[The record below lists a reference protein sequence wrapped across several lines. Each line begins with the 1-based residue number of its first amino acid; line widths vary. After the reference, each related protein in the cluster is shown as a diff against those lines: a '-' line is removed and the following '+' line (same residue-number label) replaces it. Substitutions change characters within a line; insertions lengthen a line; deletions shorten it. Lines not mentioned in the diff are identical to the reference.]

1 MKKLPALL
9 TTFVAAN
16 SIFAADLSW
25 NGTFND
31 SKEYN
36 SNIVRIDKDG
46 VWSPNQKPTAADN
59 IDISYDYN
67 SSSGQKFASV
77 ITGETS
83 ITANNMTYNLE
94 NVVFSDQSQWN
105 NFNSLLLLG
114 SNASL
119 DLSGNLEINIQKS
132 SSFSGGYIWT
142 RINSYGN
149 SAISVGGDL
158 IVNSDV
164 ENNFRFSQEG
174 IQSGQVS
181 GFDVYIGG
189 NLVNKGNT
197 NFIFSNY
204 YSTVDG
210 VVQSGTGM
218 LNLAATPI
226 DVTGNAPV
234 DSVKMTFGGIEGT
247 GSILIT
253 KQYKSDLT
261 SSREAYNA
269 APVYLTFTNSGT
281 SAFKGALL
289 TTDNNTGKLNIRM
302 AGTENSRQIL
312 RITSSSTTSFDEAQ
326 SYSIKN
332 VSNDGIGKVTVGSG
346 RIDIGMFNGK
356 SAGDISLN
364 GGKLSAIGL
373 DSEVGTLAANS
384 LVWGAGTLVVDFS
397 ENGADLLQLAGALSI
412 LESATL
418 EISASAADLLDWG
431 ISEGSKYTIITFD
444 PNSGISQD
452 DINSIKIS
460 AQSGIDAELVAIL
473 DESNN
478 ISGIGL
484 QFVQVPE
491 PSTFAAIFAL
501 VAAFA
506 AFRSRKR

>member
-46 VWSPNQKPTAADN
+46 VWSPNQKPTAADD

-67 SSSGQKFASV
+67 SSSGQNFSSV

-83 ITANNMTYNLE
+83 ITANNMTYNMK
-94 NVVFSDQSQWN
+94 NVVFSDKRQWD
-105 NFNSLLLLG
+105 NFNALLLLG
-114 SNASL
+114 SFANL
-119 DLSGNLEINIQKS
+119 NLSGNLEINLQKS
-132 SSFSGGYIWT
+132 PSATGYIWT
-142 RINSYGN
+142 RIDAYGN
-149 SAISVGGDL
+149 STVNVGGDFIVNSDITNYFRFAQEGIQGNQAFGLNVQIGGDL
-158 IVNSDV
+158 I
-164 ENNFRFSQEG
+164 
-174 IQSGQVS
+174 
-181 GFDVYIGG
+181 
-189 NLVNKGNT
+189 NKNNT
-197 NFIFSNY
+197 NFVFSNY
-204 YSTVDG
+204 SSTVKG
-210 VVQSGTGM
+210 VVRLGSGII
-218 LNLAATPI
+218 NLAANVVDIWDPKCI
-226 DVTGNAPV
+226 
-234 DSVKMTFGGIEGT
+234 DSVNLSFGGLEGDS
-247 GSILIT
+247 SIFIT
-253 KQYKSDLT
+253 KKFSEDIT
-261 SSREAYNA
+261 TNKETYNA

-302 AGTENSRQIL
+302 AGAENSRQIL

-326 SYSIKN
+326 SYSTKD
-332 VSNDGIGKVTVGSG
+332 VSNDGIGKVTVDSG

-412 LESATL
+412 RESATL
-418 EISASAADLLDWG
+418 EISASAADLLGWG

-473 DESNN
+473 DGSNN

>member
-25 NGTFND
+25 NGKFND
-31 SKEYN
+31 AKEYN
-36 SNIVRIDKDG
+36 SNIVRIDKPG
-46 VWSPNQKPTAADN
+46 VWSPNQKPTAADD

-67 SSSGQKFASV
+67 SSSGQNFSSV

-83 ITANNMTYNLE
+83 ITANNMTYNIK
-94 NVVFSDQSQWN
+94 NVVFSDLRQWD
-105 NFNSLLLLG
+105 NFNALLLLG
-114 SNASL
+114 SFANL
-119 DLSGNLEINIQKS
+119 NLSGNLEINLQKS
-132 SSFSGGYIWT
+132 PSATGYIWT
-142 RINSYGN
+142 RIDAYGN
-149 SAISVGGDL
+149 STVNVGGDFIVNSDITNYFRFAQEGIQGNQAFGLNVQIGGDL
-158 IVNSDV
+158 I
-164 ENNFRFSQEG
+164 
-174 IQSGQVS
+174 
-181 GFDVYIGG
+181 
-189 NLVNKGNT
+189 NKNNT
-197 NFIFSNY
+197 NFVFSNY
-204 YSTVDG
+204 SSTVKG
-210 VVQSGTGM
+210 VVRLGSGII
-218 LNLAATPI
+218 NLAANVVDIWDPKCI
-226 DVTGNAPV
+226 
-234 DSVKMTFGGIEGT
+234 DSVNLSFGGLEGDS
-247 GSILIT
+247 SIFIT
-253 KQYKSDLT
+253 KKFSEDIT
-261 SSREAYNA
+261 TNKETYNA

-302 AGTENSRQIL
+302 AGAENSRQIL
-312 RITSSSTTSFDEAQ
+312 RITNSSTTSFYEAQ
-326 SYSIKN
+326 SYSTKD
-332 VSNDGIGKVTVGSG
+332 VSNDGIAKVTVDSG

-418 EISASAADLLDWG
+418 EISASAADLLGWG

-452 DINSIKIS
+452 DINLIKIS
-460 AQSGIDAELVAIL
+460 AQSGIDAELIAIL

-506 AFRSRKR
+506 AFKSKKR

>member
-1 MKKLPALL
+1 MKKLTALL

-25 NGTFND
+25 NGKFND

-36 SNIVRIDKDG
+36 SNIVRIDKAG
-46 VWSPNQKPTAADN
+46 VWSPDQTPTSADN

-67 SSSGQKFASV
+67 SSSGQNFSSV
-77 ITGETS
+77 ITGNTS
-83 ITANNMTYNLE
+83 ITANNMTYNFK
-94 NVVFSDQSQWN
+94 NVIYSDQSQWN

-114 SNASL
+114 SNARL

-181 GFDVYIGG
+181 GFDVYIAG

-210 VVQSGTGM
+210 VVQSGTGI

-226 DVTGNAPV
+226 DVTGSAPV

-261 SSREAYNA
+261 SSREAYNV
-269 APVYLTFTNSGT
+269 APVDLTFTNSGT
-281 SAFKGALL
+281 STFKGALL
-289 TTDNNTGKLNIRM
+289 TTDNNAGKLNIRM

-312 RITSSSTTSFDEAQ
+312 RITSSTATSFYEAQ
-326 SYSIKN
+326 SYSTKN
-332 VSNDGIGKVTVGSG
+332 VSNDGIGTVTVDSG

-397 ENGADLLQLAGALSI
+397 ENGADLLQLAGALTI

-418 EISASAADLLDWG
+418 EISASAADLLGWG
-431 ISEGSKYTIITFD
+431 ISEGSKYTILTFD

-460 AQSGIDAELVAIL
+460 AQSGIDAELIAIL

-501 VAAFA
+501 IAAFA

>member
-25 NGTFND
+25 NGKFND

-36 SNIVRIDKDG
+36 PNVVRIDKDG

-59 IDISYDYN
+59 IDISYDYD
-67 SSSGQKFASV
+67 SPSGQKFASV
-77 ITGETS
+77 ITGGTS
-83 ITANNMTYNLE
+83 ITANNMTYNMK
-94 NVVFSDQSQWN
+94 NVVFSDKSQWD
-105 NFNSLLLLG
+105 NFNALLLLG
-114 SNASL
+114 SFANL
-119 DLSGNLEINIQKS
+119 NLSGNLEINLQKS
-132 SSFSGGYIWT
+132 PSESGYIWT
-142 RINSYGN
+142 RIDAYGN
-149 SAISVGGDL
+149 STVNVGGDFIVNSDITNYFRFAQEGIQGGESFGLNVQIGGDL
-158 IVNSDV
+158 I
-164 ENNFRFSQEG
+164 
-174 IQSGQVS
+174 
-181 GFDVYIGG
+181 
-189 NLVNKGNT
+189 NKNNT
-197 NFIFSNY
+197 NFVFSNY
-204 YSTVDG
+204 SSTVKG
-210 VVQSGTGM
+210 VVRLGSGII
-218 LNLAATPI
+218 NLAANVVDIWDPKCI
-226 DVTGNAPV
+226 
-234 DSVKMTFGGIEGT
+234 DSVNLSFGGLEGDS
-247 GSILIT
+247 SIFIT
-253 KQYKSDLT
+253 KKFSEDIT
-261 SSREAYNA
+261 TNKETYNA

-302 AGTENSRQIL
+302 AGAENSRQIL
-312 RITSSSTTSFDEAQ
+312 RITSSSTTSFHEAQ
-326 SYSIKN
+326 SYSTKN
-332 VSNDGIGKVTVGSG
+332 VSNDGIGKVTVDSG
-346 RIDIGMFNGK
+346 RIDIGMFNDK

-418 EISASAADLLDWG
+418 EISASAADLLGWG

-506 AFRSRKR
+506 AFWSRKR

>member
-1 MKKLPALL
+1 MKNLPALITAL
-9 TTFVAAN
+9 VAAN
-16 SIFAADLSW
+16 SIFSADLSW
-25 NGTFND
+25 NGKFND

-36 SNIVRIDKDG
+36 PNVVRIDKDG
-46 VWSPNQKPTAADN
+46 VWSPDQKPTAADN

-67 SSSGQKFASV
+67 SSSGQNFSSV

-83 ITANNMTYNLE
+83 ITANNMTYNIK
-94 NVVFSDQSQWN
+94 NVIYSDDSQWD
-105 NFNSLLLLG
+105 NFNALLLLG
-114 SNASL
+114 SFANL
-119 DLSGNLEINIQKS
+119 NLSGNLEINLQKS
-132 SSFSGGYIWT
+132 PSATGYIWT
-142 RINSYGN
+142 RIDAYGN
-149 SAISVGGDL
+149 STVNVGGDFIVNSDITNYFRFAQEGIQKNEAFGLNVQIGGDL
-158 IVNSDV
+158 I
-164 ENNFRFSQEG
+164 
-174 IQSGQVS
+174 
-181 GFDVYIGG
+181 
-189 NLVNKGNT
+189 NKNNT
-197 NFIFSNY
+197 NFVFSNY
-204 YSTVDG
+204 SSTVKG
-210 VVQSGTGM
+210 VVRLGSGII
-218 LNLAATPI
+218 NLAANVVDI
-226 DVTGNAPV
+226 WDAKCI
-234 DSVKMTFGGIEGT
+234 DSVNLSFGGMEGNS
-247 GSILIT
+247 SIFIT
-253 KQYKSDLT
+253 KKFTQDLT
-261 SSREAYNA
+261 PNKETYNA

-281 SAFKGALL
+281 STFKGALL

-312 RITSSSTTSFDEAQ
+312 RITSSSTTSFYEAQ
-326 SYSIKN
+326 SYSTKN
-332 VSNDGIGKVTVGSG
+332 VSNDGIGKVTVDSG

-384 LVWGAGTLVVDFS
+384 LVWGAGALVVDFS

-418 EISASAADLLDWG
+418 EISASAADLLGWG
-431 ISEGSKYTIITFD
+431 ISEGSKYTILTFD

-460 AQSGIDAELVAIL
+460 AQSGIDAELIAIL

-501 VAAFA
+501 IAAFA

>member
-16 SIFAADLSW
+16 SIFATDISW

-67 SSSGQKFASV
+67 SSSGQNFSSV

-83 ITANNMTYNLE
+83 ITANNMTYNLK
-94 NVVFSDQSQWN
+94 NVVFSDQNQWD
-105 NFNSLLLLG
+105 NFNALLLLG
-114 SNASL
+114 SFANL
-119 DLSGNLEINIQKS
+119 NLSGNLEINLQKS
-132 SSFSGGYIWT
+132 PSESGYIWT
-142 RINSYGN
+142 RIDAYGN
-149 SAISVGGDL
+149 STVNVGGDFIVNSDITNYFRFAQEGIQGGESFGLNVQIGGDL
-158 IVNSDV
+158 I
-164 ENNFRFSQEG
+164 
-174 IQSGQVS
+174 
-181 GFDVYIGG
+181 
-189 NLVNKGNT
+189 NKNNT
-197 NFIFSNY
+197 NFVFSNY
-204 YSTVDG
+204 SSTVKG
-210 VVQSGTGM
+210 VVRLGSGII
-218 LNLAATPI
+218 NLAANVVDIWDPKCI
-226 DVTGNAPV
+226 
-234 DSVKMTFGGIEGT
+234 DSVNLSFGGLEGDS
-247 GSILIT
+247 SIFIT
-253 KQYKSDLT
+253 KKFSEDIT
-261 SSREAYNA
+261 TNKETYNA

-302 AGTENSRQIL
+302 AGAENSRQIL
-312 RITSSSTTSFDEAQ
+312 RITSSSTTSFYEAQ
-326 SYSIKN
+326 SYSTKN
-332 VSNDGIGKVTVGSG
+332 VSNDGIGKVTVDSG

-412 LESATL
+412 RESATL
-418 EISASAADLLDWG
+418 EISASAADLLGWG

-473 DESNN
+473 DGSNN

-491 PSTFAAIFAL
+491 LSTFAAIFAL

>member
-67 SSSGQKFASV
+67 SSSGQNFSSV

-83 ITANNMTYNLE
+83 ITANNMTYNLK
-94 NVVFSDQSQWN
+94 NVVFSDKSQWD
-105 NFNSLLLLG
+105 NFNALLLLG
-114 SNASL
+114 SFANL
-119 DLSGNLEINIQKS
+119 NLSGNLEINLQKS
-132 SSFSGGYIWT
+132 PSESGYIWT
-142 RINSYGN
+142 RIDAYGN
-149 SAISVGGDL
+149 STVNVGGDFIVNSDITNYFRFAQEGIQGGETFGLNVQIGGDL
-158 IVNSDV
+158 I
-164 ENNFRFSQEG
+164 
-174 IQSGQVS
+174 
-181 GFDVYIGG
+181 
-189 NLVNKGNT
+189 NKNNT
-197 NFIFSNY
+197 NFVFSNY
-204 YSTVDG
+204 SSTVKG
-210 VVQSGTGM
+210 VVRLGSGII
-218 LNLAATPI
+218 NLASNVI
-226 DVTGNAPV
+226 DIWDAKCI
-234 DSVKMTFGGIEGT
+234 DSVNLSFGGMEGNS
-247 GSILIT
+247 SIFIT
-253 KQYKSDLT
+253 KKFTQDLT
-261 SSREAYNA
+261 PNKETYNA

-302 AGTENSRQIL
+302 AGAENSRQIL
-312 RITSSSTTSFDEAQ
+312 RITNSSTTSFYEAQ
-326 SYSIKN
+326 SYSPKN
-332 VSNDGIGKVTVGSG
+332 VSNDGIGKVTVDSG

-397 ENGADLLQLAGALSI
+397 ENGADLLQLAGKLSI
-412 LESATL
+412 RESATL
-418 EISASAADLLDWG
+418 EISASAADLLGWG

-460 AQSGIDAELVAIL
+460 AQSGINAELVAIL

-478 ISGIGL
+478 ISGIRL

>member
-9 TTFVAAN
+9 TTLVAAN

-46 VWSPNQKPTAADN
+46 VWSPDQKPTAADN

-67 SSSGQKFASV
+67 SSSGQNFSSV

-83 ITANNMTYNLE
+83 ITANNMTYNIK
-94 NVVFSDQSQWN
+94 NVIYSDDSQWD
-105 NFNSLLLLG
+105 NFNALLLLG
-114 SNASL
+114 SFANL
-119 DLSGNLEINIQKS
+119 NLSGNLEINLQKS
-132 SSFSGGYIWT
+132 PSATGYIWT
-142 RINSYGN
+142 RIDAYGN
-149 SAISVGGDL
+149 STVNVGGDFIVNSDITNYFRFAQEGIQKNEAFGLNVQIGGDL
-158 IVNSDV
+158 I
-164 ENNFRFSQEG
+164 
-174 IQSGQVS
+174 
-181 GFDVYIGG
+181 
-189 NLVNKGNT
+189 NKNNT
-197 NFIFSNY
+197 NFVFSNY
-204 YSTVDG
+204 SSTVKG
-210 VVQSGTGM
+210 VVRLGSGII
-218 LNLAATPI
+218 NLASNVI
-226 DVTGNAPV
+226 DIWDAKCI
-234 DSVKMTFGGIEGT
+234 DSVNLSFGGMEGNS
-247 GSILIT
+247 SIFIT
-253 KQYKSDLT
+253 KKFTQDLT
-261 SSREAYNA
+261 PNKETYNA

-281 SAFKGALL
+281 STFKGALL

-312 RITSSSTTSFDEAQ
+312 RITSSSTTSFYEAQ
-326 SYSIKN
+326 SYSTKN
-332 VSNDGIGKVTVGSG
+332 VSNDGIGTVTVDSG

-418 EISASAADLLDWG
+418 EISASAADLLGWG
-431 ISEGSKYTIITFD
+431 ISEGSKYTILTFD

-460 AQSGIDAELVAIL
+460 AQSGIDAELIAIL

-501 VAAFA
+501 IAAFA

>member
-9 TTFVAAN
+9 TTLVAAN
-16 SIFAADLSW
+16 SIFATDISW
-25 NGTFND
+25 NGKFND

-67 SSSGQKFASV
+67 SPSGQKFASV
-77 ITGETS
+77 ITGGTS
-83 ITANNMTYNLE
+83 ITANNMTYNMK
-94 NVVFSDQSQWN
+94 NVVFSDKSQWD
-105 NFNSLLLLG
+105 NFNALLLLG
-114 SNASL
+114 SFANL
-119 DLSGNLEINIQKS
+119 NLSGNLEINLQKS
-132 SSFSGGYIWT
+132 PSESGYIWT
-142 RINSYGN
+142 RIDAYGN
-149 SAISVGGDL
+149 STVNVGGDFIVNSDITNYFRFAQEGIQENEAFGLNVQIGGDL
-158 IVNSDV
+158 I
-164 ENNFRFSQEG
+164 
-174 IQSGQVS
+174 
-181 GFDVYIGG
+181 
-189 NLVNKGNT
+189 NKNNT
-197 NFIFSNY
+197 NFVFSNY
-204 YSTVDG
+204 SSTVKG
-210 VVQSGTGM
+210 VVRLGSGII
-218 LNLAATPI
+218 NLAANVVDIWDPKCI
-226 DVTGNAPV
+226 
-234 DSVKMTFGGIEGT
+234 DSVNLSFGGLEGDS
-247 GSILIT
+247 SIFIT
-253 KQYKSDLT
+253 KKFSEDIT
-261 SSREAYNA
+261 TNKETYNA

-281 SAFKGALL
+281 STFKGALL

-302 AGTENSRQIL
+302 AGAENSRQIL
-312 RITSSSTTSFDEAQ
+312 RITSSSTTSFYEAQ
-326 SYSIKN
+326 SYSTKD
-332 VSNDGIGKVTVGSG
+332 VSNDGIGKVTVDSG

-418 EISASAADLLDWG
+418 EISASAADLLGWG

-473 DESNN
+473 DGSNN

>member
-9 TTFVAAN
+9 TTLVAAN
-16 SIFAADLSW
+16 SIFATDISW
-25 NGTFND
+25 NGKFND

-67 SSSGQKFASV
+67 SPSGQKFASV
-77 ITGETS
+77 ITGGTS
-83 ITANNMTYNLE
+83 ITANNMTYNMK
-94 NVVFSDQSQWN
+94 NVVFSDKSQWD
-105 NFNSLLLLG
+105 NFNALLLLG
-114 SNASL
+114 SFANL
-119 DLSGNLEINIQKS
+119 NLSGNLEINLQKS
-132 SSFSGGYIWT
+132 PSESGYIWT
-142 RINSYGN
+142 RIDAYGN
-149 SAISVGGDL
+149 STVNVGGDFIVNSDITNYFRFAQEGIQENEAFGLNVQIGGDL
-158 IVNSDV
+158 I
-164 ENNFRFSQEG
+164 
-174 IQSGQVS
+174 
-181 GFDVYIGG
+181 
-189 NLVNKGNT
+189 NKNNT
-197 NFIFSNY
+197 NFVFSNY
-204 YSTVDG
+204 SSTVKG
-210 VVQSGTGM
+210 VVRLGSGII
-218 LNLAATPI
+218 NLAANVVDIWDPKCI
-226 DVTGNAPV
+226 
-234 DSVKMTFGGIEGT
+234 DSVNLSFGGLEGDS
-247 GSILIT
+247 SIFIT
-253 KQYKSDLT
+253 KKFSEDIT
-261 SSREAYNA
+261 TNKETYNA

-302 AGTENSRQIL
+302 AGAENSRQIL
-312 RITSSSTTSFDEAQ
+312 RITSSSTTSFYEAQ
-326 SYSIKN
+326 SYSTKN
-332 VSNDGIGKVTVGSG
+332 VSNDGIGKVTVDSG
-346 RIDIGMFNGK
+346 RIDIGMFNDK

-418 EISASAADLLDWG
+418 EISASAADLLGWG

-452 DINSIKIS
+452 DINLIKIS

-473 DESNN
+473 DGSNN

>member
-1 MKKLPALL
+1 MKNLPALITAL
-9 TTFVAAN
+9 VVAN
-16 SIFAADLSW
+16 SIFATDISW

-36 SNIVRIDKDG
+36 SNIVRIDKSG
-46 VWSPNQKPTAADN
+46 VWSPDQTPTAADN

-67 SSSGQKFASV
+67 SPSGQKFASV
-77 ITGETS
+77 ITGGTS
-83 ITANNMTYNLE
+83 ITANNMTYNMK
-94 NVVFSDQSQWN
+94 NVVFSDKSQWD
-105 NFNSLLLLG
+105 NFNALLLIG
-114 SNASL
+114 SFANL
-119 DLSGNLEINIQKS
+119 NLSGNLEINLQKS
-132 SSFSGGYIWT
+132 PSESGYIWT
-142 RINSYGN
+142 RIDAYGN
-149 SAISVGGDL
+149 STVNVGGDFIVNSDITNYFRFAQEGIQKNEAFGLNVQIGGDL
-158 IVNSDV
+158 I
-164 ENNFRFSQEG
+164 
-174 IQSGQVS
+174 
-181 GFDVYIGG
+181 
-189 NLVNKGNT
+189 NKNNT
-197 NFIFSNY
+197 NFVFSNY
-204 YSTVDG
+204 SSTVKG
-210 VVQSGTGM
+210 VVRLGSGII
-218 LNLAATPI
+218 NLASNVI
-226 DVTGNAPV
+226 DIWDAKCI
-234 DSVKMTFGGIEGT
+234 DSVNLSFGGMEGNS
-247 GSILIT
+247 SIFIT
-253 KQYKSDLT
+253 KKFTQDLT
-261 SSREAYNA
+261 PNKETYNA

-281 SAFKGALL
+281 STFKGALL

-312 RITSSSTTSFDEAQ
+312 RITSSSTNSFYEAQ
-326 SYSIKN
+326 SYSTKN
-332 VSNDGIGKVTVGSG
+332 VSNDGIGTVTVDSG

-356 SAGDISLN
+356 NAGDISLN

-418 EISASAADLLDWG
+418 EISASAADLLGWG
-431 ISEGSKYTIITFD
+431 ISEGSKYTILTFD

-460 AQSGIDAELVAIL
+460 AQSGIDAELIAIL

-501 VAAFA
+501 IAAFA

>member
-9 TTFVAAN
+9 TTLVAAN

-25 NGTFND
+25 NGKFND

-36 SNIVRIDKDG
+36 PNVVRIDKDG

-67 SSSGQKFASV
+67 SPSGQKFASV
-77 ITGETS
+77 ITGGTS
-83 ITANNMTYNLE
+83 ITANNMTYNMK
-94 NVVFSDQSQWN
+94 NVVFSDKSQWD
-105 NFNSLLLLG
+105 NFNALLLLG
-114 SNASL
+114 SFANL
-119 DLSGNLEINIQKS
+119 NLSGNLEINLQKS
-132 SSFSGGYIWT
+132 PSESGYIWT
-142 RINSYGN
+142 RIDAYGN
-149 SAISVGGDL
+149 STVNVGGDFIVNSDITNYFRFAQEGIQEVETFGLNVQIGGDL
-158 IVNSDV
+158 I
-164 ENNFRFSQEG
+164 
-174 IQSGQVS
+174 
-181 GFDVYIGG
+181 
-189 NLVNKGNT
+189 NKNNT
-197 NFIFSNY
+197 NFVFSNY
-204 YSTVDG
+204 SSTVKG
-210 VVQSGTGM
+210 VVRLGSGII
-218 LNLAATPI
+218 NLASNVI
-226 DVTGNAPV
+226 DIWDAKCI
-234 DSVKMTFGGIEGT
+234 DSVNLSFGGMEGNS
-247 GSILIT
+247 SIFIT
-253 KQYKSDLT
+253 KKFTQDLT
-261 SSREAYNA
+261 PNKETYNA

-312 RITSSSTTSFDEAQ
+312 RITSSSTTSFYEAQ
-326 SYSIKN
+326 SYSTKN
-332 VSNDGIGKVTVGSG
+332 VSNDGIGKVTVDSG

-384 LVWGAGTLVVDFS
+384 LVWGAGALVVDFS

-418 EISASAADLLDWG
+418 EISASAADLLGWG

-444 PNSGISQD
+444 PNSRISQD
-452 DINSIKIS
+452 DINLIKIS

-473 DESNN
+473 DGSNN

-506 AFRSRKR
+506 AFKSRKR

>member
-16 SIFAADLSW
+16 SIFATDLSW
-25 NGTFND
+25 NGKFND

-67 SSSGQKFASV
+67 SSSAQKFASV

-83 ITANNMTYNLE
+83 ITANNMTYNLK
-94 NVVFSDQSQWN
+94 NVVFSDQSQWD
-105 NFNSLLLLG
+105 NFNALLLLG
-114 SNASL
+114 SFANL
-119 DLSGNLEINIQKS
+119 NLSGNLEINLQKS
-132 SSFSGGYIWT
+132 PSATGYIWT
-142 RINSYGN
+142 RIDAYGN
-149 SAISVGGDL
+149 STVNVGGDFIVNSDITNYFRFAQEGIQENEAFGLNVQIGGDL
-158 IVNSDV
+158 I
-164 ENNFRFSQEG
+164 
-174 IQSGQVS
+174 
-181 GFDVYIGG
+181 
-189 NLVNKGNT
+189 NKNNT
-197 NFIFSNY
+197 NFVFSNY
-204 YSTVDG
+204 SSTVKG
-210 VVQSGTGM
+210 VVRLGSGII
-218 LNLAATPI
+218 NLASNVI
-226 DVTGNAPV
+226 DIWDAKCI
-234 DSVKMTFGGIEGT
+234 DSVNLSFGGMEGNS
-247 GSILIT
+247 SIFIT
-253 KQYKSDLT
+253 KKFTQDLT
-261 SSREAYNA
+261 PNKETYNA

-302 AGTENSRQIL
+302 AGAENSRQIL
-312 RITSSSTTSFDEAQ
+312 RITSSSTTSFYEAQ
-326 SYSIKN
+326 SYSTKN
-332 VSNDGIGKVTVGSG
+332 VSNDGIGTVTVDSG

-418 EISASAADLLDWG
+418 EISASAADLLGWG
-431 ISEGSKYTIITFD
+431 ISEGSKYTILTFD

-460 AQSGIDAELVAIL
+460 AQSGIDAELIAIL

-501 VAAFA
+501 IAAFA
-506 AFRSRKR
+506 ASRSRKR

>member
-9 TTFVAAN
+9 TTLVAAN
-16 SIFAADLSW
+16 SIFATDLSW
-25 NGTFND
+25 NGKFND

-67 SSSGQKFASV
+67 SSSAQKFSSV

-83 ITANNMTYNLE
+83 ITANNMTYNLK
-94 NVVFSDQSQWN
+94 NVVFSDYRQWD
-105 NFNSLLLLG
+105 NFNALLLLG
-114 SNASL
+114 SFANL
-119 DLSGNLEINIQKS
+119 NLSGNLEINLQKS
-132 SSFSGGYIWT
+132 PSATGYIWT
-142 RINSYGN
+142 RIDAYGN
-149 SAISVGGDL
+149 STVNVGGDFIVNSDITNYFRFAQEGIQENQAFGLNVQIGGDL
-158 IVNSDV
+158 I
-164 ENNFRFSQEG
+164 
-174 IQSGQVS
+174 
-181 GFDVYIGG
+181 
-189 NLVNKGNT
+189 NKNNT
-197 NFIFSNY
+197 NFVFSNY
-204 YSTVDG
+204 SSTVKG
-210 VVQSGTGM
+210 VVRLGSGII
-218 LNLAATPI
+218 NLAANVVDIWDPKCI
-226 DVTGNAPV
+226 
-234 DSVKMTFGGIEGT
+234 DSVNLSFGGLEGDS
-247 GSILIT
+247 SIFIT
-253 KQYKSDLT
+253 KKFSEDIT
-261 SSREAYNA
+261 TNKETYNA

-302 AGTENSRQIL
+302 EGTENSRQIL
-312 RITSSSTTSFDEAQ
+312 RITSSSTTSFYEAQ
-326 SYSIKN
+326 SYSTKN
-332 VSNDGIGKVTVGSG
+332 VSND
-346 RIDIGMFNGK
+346 DIGMFNGK

-418 EISASAADLLDWG
+418 EISASAADLLGWG

-460 AQSGIDAELVAIL
+460 AQSGIDAELIAIL

-506 AFRSRKR
+506 AFRPRKR

>member
-9 TTFVAAN
+9 TTLVAAN
-16 SIFAADLSW
+16 SIFATDISW

-46 VWSPNQKPTAADN
+46 VWSQNQKPTAADN
-59 IDISYDYN
+59 INISYDYD
-67 SSSGQKFASV
+67 SPSGQKFASV
-77 ITGETS
+77 ITGGTS
-83 ITANNMTYNLE
+83 ITANNMTYNMK
-94 NVVFSDQSQWN
+94 NVVFSDKSQWD
-105 NFNSLLLLG
+105 NFNALLLLG
-114 SNASL
+114 SFANL
-119 DLSGNLEINIQKS
+119 NLSGNLEINLQKS
-132 SSFSGGYIWT
+132 PSESGYIWT
-142 RINSYGN
+142 RIDAYGN
-149 SAISVGGDL
+149 STVNVGGDFIVNSDITNYFRFAQEGIQENEAFGLNVQIGGDL
-158 IVNSDV
+158 I
-164 ENNFRFSQEG
+164 
-174 IQSGQVS
+174 
-181 GFDVYIGG
+181 
-189 NLVNKGNT
+189 NKNNT
-197 NFIFSNY
+197 NFVFSNY
-204 YSTVDG
+204 SSTVKG
-210 VVQSGTGM
+210 VVRLGSGII
-218 LNLAATPI
+218 NLAANVVDIWDPKCI
-226 DVTGNAPV
+226 
-234 DSVKMTFGGIEGT
+234 DSVNLSFGGLEGDS
-247 GSILIT
+247 SIFIT
-253 KQYKSDLT
+253 KKFSEDIT
-261 SSREAYNA
+261 TNKETYNA

-302 AGTENSRQIL
+302 AGAENSRQIL

-332 VSNDGIGKVTVGSG
+332 VSNDGIGKVTVDSG

-418 EISASAADLLDWG
+418 EISASAADLLGWG

>member
-9 TTFVAAN
+9 TAFVAAN

-25 NGTFND
+25 NGKFND
-31 SKEYN
+31 AKEYN

-46 VWSPNQKPTAADN
+46 VWSPNQKPTAADD
-59 IDISYDYN
+59 IDIFYDYN
-67 SSSGQKFASV
+67 SSSGQNFSSV

-83 ITANNMTYNLE
+83 ITANNMTYNLK
-94 NVVFSDQSQWN
+94 NVVYSDYRQWD
-105 NFNSLLLLG
+105 NFNALLLLG
-114 SNASL
+114 SFANL
-119 DLSGNLEINIQKS
+119 NLSGNLEINLQKS
-132 SSFSGGYIWT
+132 PSATGYIWT
-142 RINSYGN
+142 RIDAYGN
-149 SAISVGGDL
+149 STVNVGGDFIVNSDITNYFRFAQEGIQGNQAFGLNVQIGGDL
-158 IVNSDV
+158 I
-164 ENNFRFSQEG
+164 
-174 IQSGQVS
+174 
-181 GFDVYIGG
+181 
-189 NLVNKGNT
+189 NKNNT
-197 NFIFSNY
+197 NFVFSNY
-204 YSTVDG
+204 SSTVKG
-210 VVQSGTGM
+210 VVRLGSGII
-218 LNLAATPI
+218 NLAANVVDIWDPKCI
-226 DVTGNAPV
+226 
-234 DSVKMTFGGIEGT
+234 DSVNLSFGGLEGDS
-247 GSILIT
+247 SIFIT
-253 KQYKSDLT
+253 KKFSEDIT
-261 SSREAYNA
+261 TNKETYNA

-302 AGTENSRQIL
+302 AGAENSRQIL

-326 SYSIKN
+326 SYSTKN
-332 VSNDGIGKVTVGSG
+332 VSNDGIAKVTVGSG

-384 LVWGAGTLVVDFS
+384 LVWGAGALVVDFS

-418 EISASAADLLDWG
+418 EISASAADLLGWG

-473 DESNN
+473 DGSNN

>member
-9 TTFVAAN
+9 TTLVAAN

-25 NGTFND
+25 NGKFND

-36 SNIVRIDKDG
+36 PNVVRIDKDG

-67 SSSGQKFASV
+67 SPSGQKFASV
-77 ITGETS
+77 ITGGTS
-83 ITANNMTYNLE
+83 ITANNMTYNMK
-94 NVVFSDQSQWN
+94 NVVFSDKSQWD
-105 NFNSLLLLG
+105 NFNALLLLG
-114 SNASL
+114 SFANL
-119 DLSGNLEINIQKS
+119 NLSGNLEINLQKS
-132 SSFSGGYIWT
+132 PSESGYIWT
-142 RINSYGN
+142 RIDAYGN
-149 SAISVGGDL
+149 STVNVGGDFIVNSDITNYFRFAQEGIQGGETFGLNVQIGGDL
-158 IVNSDV
+158 I
-164 ENNFRFSQEG
+164 
-174 IQSGQVS
+174 
-181 GFDVYIGG
+181 
-189 NLVNKGNT
+189 NKNNT
-197 NFIFSNY
+197 NFVFSNY
-204 YSTVDG
+204 SSTVKG
-210 VVQSGTGM
+210 VVRLGSGII
-218 LNLAATPI
+218 NLASNVI
-226 DVTGNAPV
+226 DIWDAKCI
-234 DSVKMTFGGIEGT
+234 DSVNLSFGGMEGDS
-247 GSILIT
+247 SIFIT
-253 KQYKSDLT
+253 KKFSEDIT
-261 SSREAYNA
+261 TNKETYNA

-302 AGTENSRQIL
+302 AGAENSRQIL
-312 RITSSSTTSFDEAQ
+312 RITSSDTTSFYEAQ
-326 SYSIKN
+326 SYSTKN
-332 VSNDGIGKVTVGSG
+332 VSNDGIAKVTVDSG

-418 EISASAADLLDWG
+418 EISASAADLLGWG

-473 DESNN
+473 DGSNN

-506 AFRSRKR
+506 AFKSKKR

>member
-9 TTFVAAN
+9 TTLVAAN
-16 SIFAADLSW
+16 SIFATDISW

-36 SNIVRIDKDG
+36 SNVVRIDKDG
-46 VWSPNQKPTAADN
+46 VWSPDQTPTAADN

-77 ITGETS
+77 ITGGTS
-83 ITANNMTYNLE
+83 ITANNMTYNMK
-94 NVVFSDQSQWN
+94 NVVFSDKSQWD
-105 NFNSLLLLG
+105 NFNALLLIG
-114 SNASL
+114 SFANL
-119 DLSGNLEINIQKS
+119 NLSGNLEINLQKS
-132 SSFSGGYIWT
+132 PSESGYIWT
-142 RINSYGN
+142 RIDAYGN
-149 SAISVGGDL
+149 STVNVGGDFIVNSDITNYFRFAQEGIQKNEAFGLNVQIGGDL
-158 IVNSDV
+158 I
-164 ENNFRFSQEG
+164 
-174 IQSGQVS
+174 
-181 GFDVYIGG
+181 
-189 NLVNKGNT
+189 NKNNT
-197 NFIFSNY
+197 NFVFSNY
-204 YSTVDG
+204 SSTVKG
-210 VVQSGTGM
+210 VVRLGSGII
-218 LNLAATPI
+218 NLASNVI
-226 DVTGNAPV
+226 DIWDAKCI
-234 DSVKMTFGGIEGT
+234 DSVNLSFGGMEGNS
-247 GSILIT
+247 SIFIT
-253 KQYKSDLT
+253 KKFSEDIT
-261 SSREAYNA
+261 TNKETYNA

-302 AGTENSRQIL
+302 AGAENSRQIL
-312 RITSSSTTSFDEAQ
+312 RITSSSTTSFYEAQ
-326 SYSIKN
+326 SYSTKN
-332 VSNDGIGKVTVGSG
+332 VSNDGIAKVTVDSG

-418 EISASAADLLDWG
+418 EISASAADLLGWG
-431 ISEGSKYTIITFD
+431 ISEGSKYTILTFD
-444 PNSGISQD
+444 PKSGISQD

-460 AQSGIDAELVAIL
+460 AQSGIDAELIAIL

-501 VAAFA
+501 IAAFA

>member
-25 NGTFND
+25 NGKFND

-36 SNIVRIDKDG
+36 PNVVRIDKDG

-67 SSSGQKFASV
+67 SSSAQKFASV

-114 SNASL
+114 SNARL

-204 YSTVDG
+204 YSTVAG

-253 KQYKSDLT
+253 KQYKSELT

-302 AGTENSRQIL
+302 EGAENSRQIL
-312 RITSSSTTSFDEAQ
+312 RITSSSTTSFYEAQ
-326 SYSIKN
+326 SYSTKD

-346 RIDIGMFNGK
+346 QIDIGMFNGK

-418 EISASAADLLDWG
+418 EISASAADLLGWG

-460 AQSGIDAELVAIL
+460 A
-473 DESNN
+473 
-478 ISGIGL
+478 
-484 QFVQVPE
+484 
-491 PSTFAAIFAL
+491 
-501 VAAFA
+501 
-506 AFRSRKR
+506 

>member
-9 TTFVAAN
+9 TTLVAAN
-16 SIFAADLSW
+16 SIFATDISW

-67 SSSGQKFASV
+67 SSSGQNFSSV

-83 ITANNMTYNLE
+83 ITANNMTYYMK
-94 NVVFSDQSQWN
+94 NVVFSDKRQWD
-105 NFNSLLLLG
+105 NFNALLLLG
-114 SNASL
+114 SFANL
-119 DLSGNLEINIQKS
+119 NLSGNLEINLQKS
-132 SSFSGGYIWT
+132 PSATGYIWT
-142 RINSYGN
+142 RIDAYGN
-149 SAISVGGDL
+149 STVNVGGDFIVNSDITNYFRFAQEGIQENQAFGLNVQIGGDL
-158 IVNSDV
+158 I
-164 ENNFRFSQEG
+164 
-174 IQSGQVS
+174 
-181 GFDVYIGG
+181 
-189 NLVNKGNT
+189 NKNNT
-197 NFIFSNY
+197 NFVFSNY
-204 YSTVDG
+204 SSTVKG
-210 VVQSGTGM
+210 VVRLGSGII
-218 LNLAATPI
+218 NLAANVVDIWDPKCI
-226 DVTGNAPV
+226 
-234 DSVKMTFGGIEGT
+234 DSVNLSFGGLEGDS
-247 GSILIT
+247 SIFIT
-253 KQYKSDLT
+253 KKFSEDIT
-261 SSREAYNA
+261 TNKETYNA

-302 AGTENSRQIL
+302 AGAENSRQIL
-312 RITSSSTTSFDEAQ
+312 RITSSSTTSFYEAQ
-326 SYSIKN
+326 SYSTKN
-332 VSNDGIGKVTVGSG
+332 VSNDGIGKVTVDSG

-356 SAGDISLN
+356 SAGNISLN

-418 EISASAADLLDWG
+418 EISASAADLLGWG

-473 DESNN
+473 DGSNN

>member
-16 SIFAADLSW
+16 SIFATDISW

-67 SSSGQKFASV
+67 SSSAQKFASV

-114 SNASL
+114 SNARL

-181 GFDVYIGG
+181 GFNVYIGG

-204 YSTVDG
+204 YSTVAG

-226 DVTGNAPV
+226 DVTGSAPV

-269 APVYLTFTNSGT
+269 APVDLTFTNSGT

-302 AGTENSRQIL
+302 AGAENSRQIL
-312 RITSSSTTSFDEAQ
+312 RITSSSTTSFYEAQ
-326 SYSIKN
+326 SYSTKN
-332 VSNDGIGKVTVGSG
+332 VSNDGIGKVTVDSG

-418 EISASAADLLDWG
+418 EISASAADLLGWG

-473 DESNN
+473 DGSNN

>member
-9 TTFVAAN
+9 TAFVAAN

-25 NGTFND
+25 NGKFND
-31 SKEYN
+31 AKEYN

-46 VWSPNQKPTAADN
+46 VWSPNQKPTAADD
-59 IDISYDYN
+59 IDIFYDYN
-67 SSSGQKFASV
+67 SSSGQNFSSV

-83 ITANNMTYNLE
+83 ITANNMTYNLK
-94 NVVFSDQSQWN
+94 NVVYSDYRQWD
-105 NFNSLLLLG
+105 NFNALLLLG
-114 SNASL
+114 SFANL
-119 DLSGNLEINIQKS
+119 NLSGNLEINLQKS
-132 SSFSGGYIWT
+132 PSATGYIWT
-142 RINSYGN
+142 RIDAYGN
-149 SAISVGGDL
+149 STVNVGGDFIVNSDITNYFRFAQEGIQGNQAFGLNVQIGGDL
-158 IVNSDV
+158 I
-164 ENNFRFSQEG
+164 
-174 IQSGQVS
+174 
-181 GFDVYIGG
+181 
-189 NLVNKGNT
+189 NKNNT
-197 NFIFSNY
+197 NFVFSNY
-204 YSTVDG
+204 SSTVKG
-210 VVQSGTGM
+210 VVRLGSGII
-218 LNLAATPI
+218 NLAANVVDIWDPKCI
-226 DVTGNAPV
+226 
-234 DSVKMTFGGIEGT
+234 DSVNLSFGGLEGDS
-247 GSILIT
+247 SIFIT
-253 KQYKSDLT
+253 KKFSEDIT
-261 SSREAYNA
+261 TNKETYNA

-302 AGTENSRQIL
+302 EGAENSRQIL
-312 RITSSSTTSFDEAQ
+312 RITNSSTTSFYEAQ
-326 SYSIKN
+326 SYSTKN
-332 VSNDGIGKVTVGSG
+332 VSNDGICKVTVDSG

-418 EISASAADLLDWG
+418 EISASAADLLGWG

-473 DESNN
+473 DGSNN

-506 AFRSRKR
+506 AFKSKKR

>member
-1 MKKLPALL
+1 MKNLPALITAL
-9 TTFVAAN
+9 VVAN
-16 SIFAADLSW
+16 SIFATDISW

-36 SNIVRIDKDG
+36 PNVVRIDKDG

-67 SSSGQKFASV
+67 SPSGQKFASV
-77 ITGETS
+77 ITGGTS
-83 ITANNMTYNLE
+83 ITANNMTYNMK
-94 NVVFSDQSQWN
+94 NVVFSDKSQWD
-105 NFNSLLLLG
+105 NFNALLLLG
-114 SNASL
+114 SFANL
-119 DLSGNLEINIQKS
+119 NLSGNLEINLQKS
-132 SSFSGGYIWT
+132 PSATGYIWT
-142 RINSYGN
+142 RIDAYGN
-149 SAISVGGDL
+149 STVNVGGDFIVNSDITNYFRFAQEGIQGGETFGLNVQIGGDL
-158 IVNSDV
+158 I
-164 ENNFRFSQEG
+164 
-174 IQSGQVS
+174 
-181 GFDVYIGG
+181 
-189 NLVNKGNT
+189 NKNNT
-197 NFIFSNY
+197 NFVFSNY
-204 YSTVDG
+204 SSTVKG
-210 VVQSGTGM
+210 VVRLGSGII
-218 LNLAATPI
+218 NLASNVI
-226 DVTGNAPV
+226 DIWDAKCI
-234 DSVKMTFGGIEGT
+234 DSVNLSFGGMEGNS
-247 GSILIT
+247 SIFIT
-253 KQYKSDLT
+253 KKFTQDLT
-261 SSREAYNA
+261 PNKETYNA

-312 RITSSSTTSFDEAQ
+312 RITSSTATSFYEAQ
-326 SYSIKN
+326 SYSTKN
-332 VSNDGIGKVTVGSG
+332 VSNDGIGTVTVDSG

-418 EISASAADLLDWG
+418 EISASAADLLGWG
-431 ISEGSKYTIITFD
+431 ISEGSKYTILTFD

-460 AQSGIDAELVAIL
+460 AQSGIDAELIAIL

-501 VAAFA
+501 IAAFA

>member
-9 TTFVAAN
+9 TTLVAAN
-16 SIFAADLSW
+16 SIFATDISW

-67 SSSGQKFASV
+67 SSSGQNFASV
-77 ITGETS
+77 ITGGTS
-83 ITANNMTYNLE
+83 ITANNMTYNMK
-94 NVVFSDQSQWN
+94 NVVFSDKSQWD
-105 NFNSLLLLG
+105 NFNALLLLG
-114 SNASL
+114 SFANL
-119 DLSGNLEINIQKS
+119 NLSGNLEINLQKS
-132 SSFSGGYIWT
+132 PSESGYIWT
-142 RINSYGN
+142 RIDAYGN
-149 SAISVGGDL
+149 STVNVGGDFIVNSDITNYFRFAQEGIQENEAFGLNVQIGGDL
-158 IVNSDV
+158 I
-164 ENNFRFSQEG
+164 
-174 IQSGQVS
+174 
-181 GFDVYIGG
+181 
-189 NLVNKGNT
+189 NKNNT
-197 NFIFSNY
+197 NFVFSNY
-204 YSTVDG
+204 SSTVKG
-210 VVQSGTGM
+210 VVRLGSGII
-218 LNLAATPI
+218 NLAANVVDIWDPKCI
-226 DVTGNAPV
+226 
-234 DSVKMTFGGIEGT
+234 DSVNLSFGGLEGDS
-247 GSILIT
+247 SIFIT
-253 KQYKSDLT
+253 KKFSEDIT
-261 SSREAYNA
+261 TNKETYNA

-302 AGTENSRQIL
+302 AGAENSRQIL
-312 RITSSSTTSFDEAQ
+312 RITNSSTTSFHEAQ
-326 SYSIKN
+326 SYSTKN
-332 VSNDGIGKVTVGSG
+332 VSNDGIGKVTVDSG

-418 EISASAADLLDWG
+418 EISASAADLLGWG

-444 PNSGISQD
+444 PNFGISQD

-473 DESNN
+473 DGSNN

>member
-1 MKKLPALL
+1 MKNLPALITAL
-9 TTFVAAN
+9 VVAN
-16 SIFAADLSW
+16 SIFATDISW

-46 VWSPNQKPTAADN
+46 VWSPDQKPTAADN

-67 SSSGQKFASV
+67 SSSGQNFSSV

-83 ITANNMTYNLE
+83 ITANNMTYNLK
-94 NVVFSDQSQWN
+94 NVVFSDQNQWN
-105 NFNSLLLLG
+105 NFNALLLLG
-114 SNASL
+114 SFANL
-119 DLSGNLEINIQKS
+119 NLSGNLEINLQKS
-132 SSFSGGYIWT
+132 PSATGYIWT
-142 RINSYGN
+142 RIDAYGN
-149 SAISVGGDL
+149 STVNVGGDFIVNSDITNYFRFAQEGIQKNEAFGLNVQIGGDL
-158 IVNSDV
+158 I
-164 ENNFRFSQEG
+164 
-174 IQSGQVS
+174 
-181 GFDVYIGG
+181 
-189 NLVNKGNT
+189 NKNNT
-197 NFIFSNY
+197 NFVFSNY
-204 YSTVDG
+204 SSTVKG
-210 VVQSGTGM
+210 VVRLGSGII
-218 LNLAATPI
+218 NLASNVI
-226 DVTGNAPV
+226 DIWDPKCI
-234 DSVKMTFGGIEGT
+234 DSVNLSFGGMEGNS
-247 GSILIT
+247 SIFIT
-253 KQYKSDLT
+253 KKFTQDLT
-261 SSREAYNA
+261 PNKETYNA

-302 AGTENSRQIL
+302 AGAENSRQIL
-312 RITSSSTTSFDEAQ
+312 RITSSSTTSFYEAQ
-326 SYSIKN
+326 SYSTKN
-332 VSNDGIGKVTVGSG
+332 VSNDGIAKVTVDSG

-418 EISASAADLLDWG
+418 EISASAADLLGWG

-460 AQSGIDAELVAIL
+460 AQSGIDAELIAIL

-501 VAAFA
+501 IAAFA

>member
-1 MKKLPALL
+1 MKNLPALI

-67 SSSGQKFASV
+67 SSSGQNFSSV
-77 ITGETS
+77 ITGENS
-83 ITANNMTYNLE
+83 VTANNMTYNMK
-94 NVVFSDQSQWN
+94 NVVFSDKSQWD

-114 SNASL
+114 SNARL

-181 GFDVYIGG
+181 GFDVYIAG

-210 VVQSGTGM
+210 VVQSGTGI

-226 DVTGNAPV
+226 DVTGSAPV

-269 APVYLTFTNSGT
+269 APVDLTFTNSGT

-312 RITSSSTTSFDEAQ
+312 RITSSSTTSFYEAQ
-326 SYSIKN
+326 SYSTKN
-332 VSNDGIGKVTVGSG
+332 VSNDGIGTVTVDSG

-418 EISASAADLLDWG
+418 EISASAADLLGWG
-431 ISEGSKYTIITFD
+431 ISEGSKYTILTFD

-460 AQSGIDAELVAIL
+460 AQSGIDAELIAIL

-501 VAAFA
+501 IAAFA

>member
-1 MKKLPALL
+1 MKKLPALI

-25 NGTFND
+25 NGKFND

-36 SNIVRIDKDG
+36 PNVVRIDKDG

-67 SSSGQKFASV
+67 SSSGQKFSSV

-83 ITANNMTYNLE
+83 ITANNMTYNLK
-94 NVVFSDQSQWN
+94 NVVFSDQRQWD
-105 NFNSLLLLG
+105 NFNALLLLG
-114 SNASL
+114 SFANL
-119 DLSGNLEINIQKS
+119 NLSGNLEINLQKS
-132 SSFSGGYIWT
+132 PSATGYIWT
-142 RINSYGN
+142 RIDAYGN
-149 SAISVGGDL
+149 STVNVGGDFIVNSDITNYFRFAQEGIQGNQAFGLNVQIGGDL
-158 IVNSDV
+158 I
-164 ENNFRFSQEG
+164 
-174 IQSGQVS
+174 
-181 GFDVYIGG
+181 
-189 NLVNKGNT
+189 NKNNT
-197 NFIFSNY
+197 NFVFSNY
-204 YSTVDG
+204 SSTVKG
-210 VVQSGTGM
+210 VVRLGSGII
-218 LNLAATPI
+218 NLAANVVDIWDPKCI
-226 DVTGNAPV
+226 
-234 DSVKMTFGGIEGT
+234 DSVNLSFGGLEGDS
-247 GSILIT
+247 SIFIT
-253 KQYKSDLT
+253 KKFSEDIT
-261 SSREAYNA
+261 TNKETYNA

-302 AGTENSRQIL
+302 AGAENSRQIL
-312 RITSSSTTSFDEAQ
+312 RITSSSTTSFHEAQ
-326 SYSIKN
+326 SYSTKN
-332 VSNDGIGKVTVGSG
+332 VSNDGIGKVTVDSG

-418 EISASAADLLDWG
+418 EISASAADLLGWG

-452 DINSIKIS
+452 DINLIKIS

-473 DESNN
+473 DGSNN

-506 AFRSRKR
+506 AFKSKKR

>member
-16 SIFAADLSW
+16 SIFATDLSW
-25 NGTFND
+25 NCKFND
-31 SKEYN
+31 FKDYN
-36 SNIVRIDKDG
+36 PNVVRIDKDG
-46 VWSPNQKPTAADN
+46 VWSPDQTPTAADN

-67 SSSGQKFASV
+67 SSSGQNFSSV

-83 ITANNMTYNLE
+83 VTANNMTYNLE
-94 NVVFSDQSQWN
+94 NVVFSDRSQWN
-105 NFNSLLLLG
+105 NFNALLLLG
-114 SNASL
+114 SFANL
-119 DLSGNLEINIQKS
+119 NLSGNLEINLQKS
-132 SSFSGGYIWT
+132 PSATGYIWT
-142 RINSYGN
+142 RIDAYGN
-149 SAISVGGDL
+149 STVNVGGDFIVNSDITNYFRFAQEGIQGNQAFGLNVQIGGDL
-158 IVNSDV
+158 I
-164 ENNFRFSQEG
+164 
-174 IQSGQVS
+174 
-181 GFDVYIGG
+181 
-189 NLVNKGNT
+189 NKNNT
-197 NFIFSNY
+197 NFVFSNY
-204 YSTVDG
+204 SSTVKG
-210 VVQSGTGM
+210 VVRLGSGII
-218 LNLAATPI
+218 NLAANVVDIWDPKCI
-226 DVTGNAPV
+226 
-234 DSVKMTFGGIEGT
+234 DSVNLSFGGLEGDS
-247 GSILIT
+247 SIFIT
-253 KQYKSDLT
+253 KKFSEDIT
-261 SSREAYNA
+261 TNKETYNA

-302 AGTENSRQIL
+302 AGAENSRQIL
-312 RITSSSTTSFDEAQ
+312 RITNSSTTSFDEAQ

-332 VSNDGIGKVTVGSG
+332 VSNDGIAKVTVDSG

-418 EISASAADLLDWG
+418 EISASAADLLGWG

-473 DESNN
+473 DGSNN
-478 ISGIGL
+478 ISGIDL

>member
-1 MKKLPALL
+1 MKNLPALITAL
-9 TTFVAAN
+9 VVAN
-16 SIFAADLSW
+16 SIFATDISW

-67 SSSGQKFASV
+67 SPSGQKFASV
-77 ITGETS
+77 ITGGTS
-83 ITANNMTYNLE
+83 ITANNMTYNMK
-94 NVVFSDQSQWN
+94 NVVFSDKSQWD
-105 NFNSLLLLG
+105 NFNALLLLG
-114 SNASL
+114 SFANL
-119 DLSGNLEINIQKS
+119 NLSGNLEINLQKS
-132 SSFSGGYIWT
+132 PSESGYIWT
-142 RINSYGN
+142 RIDAYGN
-149 SAISVGGDL
+149 STVNVGGDFIVNSDITNYFRFAQEGIQGGETFGLNVQIGGDL
-158 IVNSDV
+158 I
-164 ENNFRFSQEG
+164 
-174 IQSGQVS
+174 
-181 GFDVYIGG
+181 
-189 NLVNKGNT
+189 NKNNT
-197 NFIFSNY
+197 NFVFSNY
-204 YSTVDG
+204 SSTVKG
-210 VVQSGTGM
+210 VVRLGSGII
-218 LNLAATPI
+218 NLASNVI
-226 DVTGNAPV
+226 DIWDAKCI
-234 DSVKMTFGGIEGT
+234 DSVNLSFGGMEGNS
-247 GSILIT
+247 SIFIT
-253 KQYKSDLT
+253 KKFTQDLT
-261 SSREAYNA
+261 PNKETYNA

-281 SAFKGALL
+281 STFKGALL

-312 RITSSSTTSFDEAQ
+312 RITSSSTTSFYEAQ
-326 SYSIKN
+326 SYSTKN
-332 VSNDGIGKVTVGSG
+332 VSNDGIGTVTVDSG

-373 DSEVGTLAANS
+373 NSEVGTLAANS
-384 LVWGAGTLVVDFS
+384 LVWGAGALVVDFS

-418 EISASAADLLDWG
+418 EISASAADLLGWG
-431 ISEGSKYTIITFD
+431 ISEGSKYTILTFD

-460 AQSGIDAELVAIL
+460 AQSGIDAELIAIL

-501 VAAFA
+501 IAAFA

>member
-16 SIFAADLSW
+16 SIFATDISW

-67 SSSGQKFASV
+67 SSSGQNFSSV

-94 NVVFSDQSQWN
+94 NVVFSDKSQWD
-105 NFNSLLLLG
+105 NFNALLLLG
-114 SNASL
+114 SFANL
-119 DLSGNLEINIQKS
+119 NLSGNLEINLQKS
-132 SSFSGGYIWT
+132 PSATGYIWT
-142 RINSYGN
+142 RIDAYGN
-149 SAISVGGDL
+149 STVNVGGDFIVNSDITNYFRFAQEGIQGNQAFGLNVQIGGDL
-158 IVNSDV
+158 I
-164 ENNFRFSQEG
+164 
-174 IQSGQVS
+174 
-181 GFDVYIGG
+181 
-189 NLVNKGNT
+189 NKNNT
-197 NFIFSNY
+197 NFVFSNY
-204 YSTVDG
+204 SSTVKG
-210 VVQSGTGM
+210 VVRLGSGII
-218 LNLAATPI
+218 NLAANVVDIWDPKCI
-226 DVTGNAPV
+226 
-234 DSVKMTFGGIEGT
+234 DSVNLSFGGLEGDS
-247 GSILIT
+247 SIFIT
-253 KQYKSDLT
+253 KKFSEDIT
-261 SSREAYNA
+261 TNKETYNA

-302 AGTENSRQIL
+302 AGAENSRQIL

-326 SYSIKN
+326 SYSTKD
-332 VSNDGIGKVTVGSG
+332 VSNDGIAKVTVDSG

-412 LESATL
+412 RESATL
-418 EISASAADLLDWG
+418 EISASAADLLGWG

-460 AQSGIDAELVAIL
+460 AQSGIDAELIAIL

-506 AFRSRKR
+506 AFKSKKR

>member
-25 NGTFND
+25 NGKFND

-46 VWSPNQKPTAADN
+46 VWSPDQKPTAADN

-67 SSSGQKFASV
+67 SYSGQNFSSV
-77 ITGETS
+77 ITGENS
-83 ITANNMTYNLE
+83 VTANNMTYNLK
-94 NVVFSDQSQWN
+94 NVVFSDQKQWD

-114 SNASL
+114 SNARL

-204 YSTVDG
+204 YSTVGG

-302 AGTENSRQIL
+302 EGAENSRQIL
-312 RITSSSTTSFDEAQ
+312 RITSSSTTSFYEAQ
-326 SYSIKN
+326 SYSTKD

-356 SAGDISLN
+356 SAGNISLN

-418 EISASAADLLDWG
+418 EISASAADLLGWG